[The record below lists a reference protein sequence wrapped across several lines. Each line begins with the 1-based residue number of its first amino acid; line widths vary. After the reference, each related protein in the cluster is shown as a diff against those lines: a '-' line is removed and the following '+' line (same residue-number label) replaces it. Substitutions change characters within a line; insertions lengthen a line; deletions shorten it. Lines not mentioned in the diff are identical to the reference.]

1 MTKKS
6 QVQSLSGLTFFRAY
20 PSYTR
25 YWIANTISRMGDSI
39 DSIAVMW
46 MVLELTG
53 STLLMGTVMLCN
65 MLPNILLG
73 PFAGVLADRFNRKKL
88 MIFSDIARG
97 LLVTILAILFMTD
110 QLAVWMIFVVTALT
124 SIFETAQHPARA
136 AVRPSLVRI
145 EDLITSNSMHSFSET
160 AAQMIGLACGGAIVA
175 TLGIGGALLIDFLTF
190 IISALLISS
199 IKIPSTTSSDGQ
211 GSDLTVAQFFK
222 DLGEG
227 LNYVRSTRI
236 IVICAVLACLIN
248 FLLAPLNVLLPVFA
262 KVNLNLDVVSLSYV
276 FLAEPISM
284 LLASLVVSFITKKIG
299 ERWALR
305 AGLFLLAS
313 GSILFYFVKSAP
325 GVFVCLSIL
334 IFGVPIASAGLH
346 TIMQRNTPADK
357 MGRVS
362 SVMSTLSLAAMPLS
376 TATAGFLGEVI
387 PLPALF
393 ALLGSLVAFFT
404 VLFTFNRTFR
414 SNTVLGAAG
423 KLATD
428 T

>member
-97 LLVTILAILFMTD
+97 LLVTVLA
-110 QLAVWMIFVVTALT
+110 TALT